1 MVEIVRALSSN
12 ASIIVLDEPT
22 AALTAREKGILFG
35 FIQSLRGR
43 ATFIYISHY
52 LEEVFEVCERVTVL
66 RDGESV
72 GTYQVGELTPAH
84 LTQLI
89 IGQDVHFVQS
99 PGHSAPEVVLS
110 VRGVT
115 RRGAFDAVSFD
126 VRRGEILGITGL
138 TGSGKSELAR
148 AIFGLEPL
156 DGGTVLVGGQPAHIT
171 APADALALGVAYL
184 PEDRR
189 RYGLVPIFS
198 VSTNIA
204 LAAERRVLGPLGFL
218 SRRKE
223 RLLGEEYVGALGI
236 VTPSLD
242 QQVQFLSG
250 GNQQKVVVSKLLAL
264 QPRVLLLDDPARGV
278 DVGAKAEIF
287 AIIERLS
294 RAGMVIVMISDEV
307 LELLTLCER
316 ILVMNRGR
324 VTHEFWRGQ
333 ATYREIVL
341 AMEGATDGAAE
352 EMTRERQG
360 AP

>member
-1 MVEIVRALSSN
+1 MIEIVRALSSD
-12 ASIIVLDEPT
+12 ASIIILDEPT
-22 AALTAREKGILFG
+22 AALTAREKATLFR
-35 FIQSLRGR
+35 FISSLRGK

-52 LEEVFEVCERVTVL
+52 LEEVFEICERVTVL
-66 RDGESV
+66 RDGESI
-72 GTYQVGELTPAH
+72 GTYPVGELTPAR

-89 IGQDVHFVQS
+89 IGQDVHFVES
-99 PGHSAPEVVLS
+99 PGHATPEVVLA
-110 VRGVT
+110 VRGAT
-115 RRGAFDAVSFD
+115 RHGVFSDVSFN

-138 TGSGKSELAR
+138 AGSGKSELAR

-156 DGGTVLVGGQPAHIT
+156 DEGTVLVEGQRAHIT

-198 VSTNIA
+198 VGTNIA
-204 LAAERRVLGPLGFL
+204 LAAEQRVRSPLGFL

-223 RLLGEEYVGALGI
+223 RQLGNEYVRALGI

-250 GNQQKVVVSKLLAL
+250 GNQQKVVISKLLAL
-264 QPRVLLLDDPARGV
+264 KPRVLLLDDPGRGV

-287 AIIERLS
+287 AIVERLS
-294 RAGMVIVMISDEV
+294 REGMVIGMISDEV
-307 LELLTLCER
+307 PELLTLCDR

-324 VTHEFWRGQ
+324 VTHEFWRGEV
-333 ATYREIVL
+333 TYHDIVL
-341 AMEGATDGAAE
+341 AAEGAAE
-352 EMTRERQG
+352 GGIAR
-360 AP
+360 